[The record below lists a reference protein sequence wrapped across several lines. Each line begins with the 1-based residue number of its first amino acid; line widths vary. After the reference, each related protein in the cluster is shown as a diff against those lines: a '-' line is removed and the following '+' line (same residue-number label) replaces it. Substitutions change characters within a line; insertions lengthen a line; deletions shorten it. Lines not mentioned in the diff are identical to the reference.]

1 MSMVGFGVVKAGDP
15 ILYGNFNIGTDYNLY
30 VEEDSPD
37 IGKPYYIFKQSYA
50 NYGYDRS
57 PFCKIIIDANYN
69 SHVFSPPYEY
79 LNYYLR
85 AYSINTPITSLLY
98 DDSDIDCADNDGDG
112 YYNWGIGP
120 KPAHCPDCPN
130 EEDSDDSS
138 PLIGPYNEKYES
150 MVLCG
155 NYVYSLIPEYITES
169 TTWGSE
175 KYLDHDVVVENGGV
189 LTVKNTMYMGESTKI
204 IVKPGGR
211 LILDYRAVLT
221 GLCGNMWSG
230 IEVWGNNA
238 ADQYPDEN
246 GHYAQGYVELKNGAV
261 IENAEC
267 ALELWRPNHW
277 STTGGIVHAN
287 NATFRNCAMA
297 VHALH
302 YTNFDPA
309 NGKTTFYNSRFR
321 NCTFTIDEN
330 YLGTTTFFKHI
341 DLDNVNGINF
351 TACHFRAD
359 RSMEGVSAY
368 CAGIAAYQA
377 GFSATAY
384 CDHGNGNT
392 AMNPCP
398 EENLKGC
405 SFTGFHRGIH
415 ASNDGSNAYAF
426 TVRNASFR
434 DNTCG
439 LYALNTGFAT
449 ILSCD
454 FAIGGGTDC
463 AYGILA
469 DHATGFCIEEN
480 TFRPYGQGNGE
491 RYGIM
496 VRDSH
501 GANDIY
507 RNTFNG
513 LTCGNVATGTNTT
526 AASNQQARMRGTGLT
541 YTCNDNTDNQIDFC
555 VPDEGS
561 GPTGIQQ
568 QQGSASLPAGNTF
581 SGSQWHFHNSGD
593 LALIYHYY
601 VNSNE
606 QTPNE
611 GLLHRVTLNSTNNAN
626 PCHPHYGTQGPLRS
640 GIQKAEIEEGFLAA
654 QAAHDGLCRILDSR
668 IDGGSTAAETA
679 DINTAA
685 PSDLWRL
692 RSKLLGHSPY
702 LSQDVLIAA
711 ADRHNVF
718 PESVLFEI
726 LAANPDELK
735 KDTLIRYMEQK
746 AHPMPQYMTDLLRQM
761 ASGVTARTAL
771 LAQMGHYAHE
781 RDLAAGDIVRS
792 NLNDTLADHA
802 ELRAWLGNMESLA
815 ADRLAVASFM
825 QQRDFGSALT
835 LAESLPELYG
845 LQGDELNDHNDYI
858 SLLSL
863 YQTLDGEGRNAH
875 QLTEAETAMVEGIA
889 NDGQST
895 SRAMAEALLQSLS
908 DGRVPASYCPTM
920 PEANGGRGSTA
931 STDPTLLNKALG
943 FSASLTPNPANTWAA
958 IDYTL
963 PAGATKATL
972 TLTNALGVAVMT
984 AELNGSQGQKV
995 LDLRQLASG
1004 VYGYAL
1010 QCGKYT
1016 ENGKLVITK

>member
-1 MSMVGFGVVKAGDP
+1 MLGAGRLNIYKAVQKAYNCSPETISSNKIWNEDRIEVCG
-15 ILYGNFNIGTDYNLY
+15 IEVLYGGCLTIKSTIKL
-30 VEEDSPD
+30 SKHCP
-37 IGKPYYIFKQSYA
+37 
-50 NYGYDRS
+50 
-57 PFCKIIIDANYN
+57 III
-69 SHVFSPPYEY
+69 HPGGK
-79 LNYYLR
+79 L
-85 AYSINTPITSLLY
+85 I
-98 DDSDIDCADNDGDG
+98 ID
-112 YYNWGIGP
+112 
-120 KPAHCPDCPN
+120 
-130 EEDSDDSS
+130 
-138 PLIGPYNEKYES
+138 
-150 MVLCG
+150 
-155 NYVYSLIPEYITES
+155 
-169 TTWGSE
+169 
-175 KYLDHDVVVENGGV
+175 
-189 LTVKNTMYMGESTKI
+189 
-204 IVKPGGR
+204 GGR
-211 LILDYRAVLT
+211 LTSLDDAL
-221 GLCGNMWSG
+221 WPG

-267 ALELWRPNHW
+267 ALALWRPNHW

-297 VHALH
+297 VHALL
-302 YTNFDPA
+302 YPNPYRA

-321 NCTFTIDEN
+321 NCTFTIDED
-330 YLGTTTFFKHI
+330 YLGTSTFFKHI
-341 DLDNVNGINF
+341 DMDEVNGINF

-359 RSMEGVSAY
+359 RSVEGVSPY
-368 CAGIAAYQA
+368 CAGIAAYQS

-384 CDHGNGNT
+384 CDYGNGYI
-392 AMNPCP
+392 ALNPCP
-398 EENLKGC
+398 DEYIKGC
-405 SFTGFHRGIH
+405 SFAGFHRGIH
-415 ASNDGSNAYAF
+415 ASNNGSNTYSF
-426 TVRNASFR
+426 TIRNASFR
-434 DNTCG
+434 DNDCG
-439 LYALNTGFAT
+439 VYALNTGFAT
-449 ILSCD
+449 ILSSD
-454 FAIGGGTDC
+454 FAVGGAPDC
-463 AYGILA
+463 SFGILA
-469 DHATGFCIEEN
+469 DNVTGFCIEDN
-480 TFRPYGQGNGE
+480 TFRTAQPNASQTH
-491 RYGIM
+491 GIAI
-496 VRDSH
+496 RDSH

-507 RNTFNG
+507 RNHFDG
-513 LTCGNVATGTNTT
+513 LTCGNVASGTNST
-526 AASNQQARMRGTGLT
+526 AASNLLASRRGTGLT
-541 YTCNDNTDNQIDFC
+541 YTCNTNANNRIDFC

-679 DINTAA
+679 DIRTAT

-692 RSKLLGHSPY
+692 RAKLLGHSPY

-792 NLNDTLADHA
+792 NLNDTLADHD
-802 ELRAWLGNMESLA
+802 ELRTWLGNMESLA

-963 PAGATKATL
+963 PAGATKATF

-984 AELNGSQGQKV
+984 AELNGNQGQKV
-995 LDLRQLASG
+995 LDLRPLAAG
-1004 VYGYAL
+1004 VYGYAVR
-1010 QCGKYT
+1010 CGEYVQ
-1016 ENGKLVITK
+1016 NGKIVITK